1 MVSACSRDG
10 SHGKVKIEETDGS
23 SCGQKSTTSL
33 SLFMEANGRE
43 VEEELST
50 MATQLSFGQKEF
62 GVENGVTSKKKLGCG
77 RFEKFRRGS
86 K

>member
-1 MVSACSRDG
+1 MSACSRDG

-23 SCGQKSTTSL
+23 SYGQKSTI

-50 MATQLSFGQKEF
+50 VATQLSFGQKEF